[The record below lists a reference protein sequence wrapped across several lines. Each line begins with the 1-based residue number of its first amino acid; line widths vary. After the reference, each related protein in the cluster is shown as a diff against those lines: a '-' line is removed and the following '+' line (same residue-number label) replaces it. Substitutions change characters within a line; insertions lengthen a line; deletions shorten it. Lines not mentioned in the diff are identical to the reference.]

1 MFLAH
6 EQDVTERYFFLKVK
20 MVQTKMNSISIY
32 LFYSLISLSNIKDKN
47 KIINNYRAPHNH
59 ISHRKM
65 ES

>member
-32 LFYSLISLSNIKDKN
+32 LFYSLISLSNIKDRN
-47 KIINNYRAPHNH
+47 IIKKFPFGFF
-59 ISHRKM
+59 
-65 ES
+65 

>member
-59 ISHRKM
+59 ISNRKM

>member
-47 KIINNYRAPHNH
+47 KIINNYRAPYNH
-59 ISHRKM
+59 ISNRKM

>member
-47 KIINNYRAPHNH
+47 KIVNNYRAPHNH
-59 ISHRKM
+59 ISNRKM

>member
-6 EQDVTERYFFLKVK
+6 EQDVTERYFLSQGLNGADKNEFYLKIPV
-20 MVQTKMNSISIY
+20 
-32 LFYSLISLSNIKDKN
+32 YSLISLSNIKDKN

-59 ISHRKM
+59 ISNRKM

>member
-6 EQDVTERYFFLKVK
+6 EQDVTERYFFLNVK

-59 ISHRKM
+59 ISNRKM

>member
-6 EQDVTERYFFLKVK
+6 EQDVTERYFFLKVQ

-59 ISHRKM
+59 ISNRKM

>member
-32 LFYSLISLSNIKDKN
+32 LFYSLISLSNIKDKH

-59 ISHRKM
+59 ISNRKM

>member
-47 KIINNYRAPHNH
+47 KIINNYRAQHNH
-59 ISHRKM
+59 ISNRKM